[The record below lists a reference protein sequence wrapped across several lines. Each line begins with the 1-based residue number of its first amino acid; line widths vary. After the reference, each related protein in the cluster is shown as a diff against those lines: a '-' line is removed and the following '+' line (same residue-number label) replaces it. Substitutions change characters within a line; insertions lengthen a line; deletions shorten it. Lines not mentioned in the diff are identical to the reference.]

1 MIKIT
6 FPDNKVREYE
16 SGVCSLNIAKSIS
29 NSLAQEVLSVTVNNE
44 LFDLT
49 RPINSDA
56 SIKFHKWDDLEGKH
70 AFWHSSAHILAE
82 AIEFY
87 YPGTKFGIGPVIE
100 NGFYYDV
107 DLPEGIVITDSD
119 LPKLEQKILELSQQ
133 KNSFT
138 REEISKA
145 NAISLF
151 TKKNDPLKLE
161 LINELEDGTIT
172 LYRQGNFTDLCRGPH
187 LPHTGYIKAV
197 KLLSLAGA
205 YWRGN
210 EKNKMLTRVYGV
222 AFATEKE
229 LKDYLNQQAEA
240 EKRDHRKLGKE
251 LDLFVFSDLVGKG
264 LPLLTPKG
272 AIIRQELERFITDEE
287 TKRGYLRT
295 YTPDMAKVELYKKS
309 GHWQHYQDNMYPP
322 MNIDGEE
329 YVLRPMTCPH
339 QFMIYA
345 SRPRSYRELPLR
357 YAEIAKQYR
366 KEQSGELSG
375 LIRVM
380 AFSLADAHII
390 CRPDQVEEEFKGVL
404 ELIEYVMKTFGID
417 DYWYRFSKWDPKDK
431 KKYVNKPKE
440 WKETQAQMKKILD
453 KIKTKYAEA
462 EGEAAFYGPKLDIQL
477 RNVNGKE
484 ETAFTVQIDFDL
496 PEKFDLTY
504 IDEKGNKKRPM
515 AIHRSSI
522 GCLERTMAFLIE
534 HYAGAFPVWLSPVQA
549 QIIPISQKFN
559 AYAEKVAKRLKEENI
574 RTELNDSDE
583 TLGRKIRHGEL
594 QKIPYLLIVGEKE
607 QKAKLVAVRDRKKG
621 DLGPVKVN
629 KFVGK
634 IKDEIEKKK

>member
-1 MIKIT
+1 MPQKEEPQLEKIRHSLSHLMSMAIMEIY
-6 FPDNKVREYE
+6 PEAGL
-16 SGVCSLNIAKSIS
+16 GV
-29 NSLAQEVLSVTVNNE
+29 
-44 LFDLT
+44 
-49 RPINSDA
+49 
-56 SIKFHKWDDLEGKH
+56 
-70 AFWHSSAHILAE
+70 
-82 AIEFY
+82 
-87 YPGTKFGIGPVIE
+87 GPAIE
-100 NGFYYDV
+100 NGFYQDYG
-107 DLPEGIVITDSD
+107 LPEPISPEL
-119 LPKLEQKILELSQQ
+119 LPKLEKRIKELIKQNIRFEQ
-133 KNSFT
+133 HNMSFS
-138 REEISKA
+138 EA
-145 NAISLF
+145 
-151 TKKNDPLKLE
+151 LKLYKKDPYKSEVIRE
-161 LINELEDGTIT
+161 LKKAGEKKVSF
-172 LYRQGNFTDLCRGPH
+172 YRSDWFENLCKGPH
-187 LPHTGYIKAV
+187 V
-197 KLLSLAGA
+197 KLTKEINPKAFKLTKIAGA

-534 HYAGAFPVWLSPVQA
+534 HYAGAAPVWLSAGQA
-549 QIIPISQKFN
+549 QIIPFSQKFN

>member
-1 MIKIT
+1 MPQKEEPQLERIRHSLSHLMSMAIMEIY
-6 FPDNKVREYE
+6 PEAGL
-16 SGVCSLNIAKSIS
+16 GV
-29 NSLAQEVLSVTVNNE
+29 
-44 LFDLT
+44 
-49 RPINSDA
+49 
-56 SIKFHKWDDLEGKH
+56 
-70 AFWHSSAHILAE
+70 
-82 AIEFY
+82 
-87 YPGTKFGIGPVIE
+87 GPAIE
-100 NGFYYDV
+100 NGFYQDYG
-107 DLPEGIVITDSD
+107 LPEPISPEL
-119 LPKLEQKILELSQQ
+119 LPKLEKRIKELIKQNIRFEQ
-133 KNSFT
+133 HNMSFS
-138 REEISKA
+138 EA
-145 NAISLF
+145 
-151 TKKNDPLKLE
+151 LKLYKKDPYKSEVIRE
-161 LINELEDGTIT
+161 LKKAGEKKVSF
-172 LYRQGNFTDLCRGPH
+172 YRSDWFENLCKGPH
-187 LPHTGYIKAV
+187 V
-197 KLLSLAGA
+197 KLTKEINPKAFKLTKIAGA

-594 QKIPYLLIVGEKE
+594 QKIPYLLIVG
-607 QKAKLVAVRDRKKG
+607 
-621 DLGPVKVN
+621 
-629 KFVGK
+629 
-634 IKDEIEKKK
+634 